1 METVLVTGAN
11 RGLGREFVR
20 QYADDGWRVF
30 ACCREPTHAA
40 ELDKLASQHDG
51 RVTLHQL
58 DVQNHTQIDSLAKE
72 LDGEAID
79 VLINNAGAMVQF
91 ESFADTDYERWARVM
106 DINAFAPFKISIAFL
121 EHVARSNRKIITA
134 VSSNLGSIEL
144 AEGEG
149 WHVYRSS
156 KTALNMVMKVLTTAV
171 AERGIKTALLSPGWC
186 ATDMGRESLGEGQD
200 ASMLVDPKD
209 SVAGL
214 RSIIDDITPENS
226 GQFIHYDRS
235 SRPW

>member
-1 METVLVTGAN
+1 MESVLVTGAN
-11 RGLGREFVR
+11 RGLGLEFVR
-20 QYADDGWRVF
+20 QYAEDGWRVF
-30 ACCREPTHAA
+30 ACCREPA
-40 ELDKLASQHDG
+40 EAPELEKLASQYDG

-58 DVQNHTQIDSLAKE
+58 DVQNHAQIDTLAKE

-91 ESFADTDYERWARVM
+91 ESFTDTDYERWARVM
-106 DINAFAPFKISIAFL
+106 DINAYAPFKIATAFL
-121 EHVARSNRKIITA
+121 EHVARSNRKVITA

-149 WHVYRSS
+149 WHVYRST
-156 KTALNMVMKVLTTAV
+156 KAALNMVMKLITTAV

-186 ATDMGRESLGEGQD
+186 RTDMGLGSLGEGQD
-200 ASMLVDPKD
+200 PSMLVDPKD

>member
-1 METVLVTGAN
+1 MESVLVTGAN
-11 RGLGREFVR
+11 RGLGLEFVR
-20 QYADDGWRVF
+20 QYAEDGWRVF
-30 ACCREPTHAA
+30 ACCREPAEAA
-40 ELDKLASQHDG
+40 ELEKLASQFDG
-51 RVTLHQL
+51 RVTVHQL
-58 DVQNHTQIDSLAKE
+58 DVQNHGQIDSLATE
-72 LDGEAID
+72 LNDESID
-79 VLINNAGAMVQF
+79 VLINNAGVMVQF
-91 ESFADTDYERWARVM
+91 ESFADTDYERWAQVM
-106 DINAFAPFKISIAFL
+106 DVNAFAPFKISVAFL
-121 EHVARSNRKIITA
+121 EHVARSNRKVITV

-149 WHVYRSS
+149 WHVYRTS
-156 KTALNMVMKVLTTAV
+156 KAAVNMLVKLLTTAV

-186 ATDMGRESLGEGQD
+186 RTEMGLGSLGEGQD
-200 ASMLVDPKD
+200 PSMLVDPKD